1 MDSTSPETRYS
12 TDSNAASLARNPVSG
27 GMPAIDST
35 ARPPTAASTGTRRP
49 TPLSSRRS
57 RVPAEWSMTPTHMNS
72 VDLNSAWAMT
82 MPSPARAAAS
92 VPSPTRRTMNPSWLT
107 VP

>member
-1 MDSTSPETRYS
+1 
-12 TDSNAASLARNPVSG
+12 
-27 GMPAIDST
+27 
-35 ARPPTAASTGTRRP
+35 
-49 TPLSSRRS
+49 
-57 RVPAEWSMTPTHMNS
+57 MTPTHMNS